1 MFMHNLIPAIVH
13 GILLAFG
20 LIVPLGI
27 QNLFVFNQ
35 GALQPTL
42 LKALPSVITAA
53 LCDTLLIILAVLGV
67 SLLLLELAWL
77 KLSIFIV
84 GFFFLLYM
92 GYVTWNQ
99 ASQNRF
105 ENKKPLS
112 AKMQIVFS
120 ASVSLLNPHAIL
132 DTIAIIGTNSVQ
144 YDVQAKIAYTGSC
157 IIVSWIWFYG
167 LAFAGSKLHTFDK
180 NNTWMKNINKIA
192 AIIIWVI
199 ACYIGFQILSIT
211 YPGSR

>member
-1 MFMHNLIPAIVH
+1 MHDLIPAIAH

-42 LKALPSVITAA
+42 LKALPSVVTAA
-53 LCDTLLIILAVLGV
+53 LCDTVLIILAVLGV

-77 KLSIFIV
+77 KLSIFVI

-99 ASQNRF
+99 AEDNLS

-112 AKMQIVFS
+112 AKMQMIFA

-144 YDVQAKIAYTGSC
+144 YNTPSKIAYTGSC
-157 IIVSWIWFYG
+157 ILVSWIWFYG
-167 LAFAGSKLHTFDK
+167 LAVAGSKLRHLDK
-180 NNTWMKNINKIA
+180 NNAWMKNINKIA
-192 AIIIWVI
+192 AIIIWAI
-199 ACYIGFQILSIT
+199 ACYIGIQIVM
-211 YPGSR
+211 